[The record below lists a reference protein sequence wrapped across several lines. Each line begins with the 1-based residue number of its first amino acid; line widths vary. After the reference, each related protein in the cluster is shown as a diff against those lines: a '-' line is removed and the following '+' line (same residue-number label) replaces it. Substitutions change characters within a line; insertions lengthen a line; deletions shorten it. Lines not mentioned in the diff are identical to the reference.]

1 MRFSVVYGIKGTL
14 KEAKQKALDICIE
27 QTIEF
32 PYELV
37 KDEYIKNTVVGKIKS
52 IKKAGPS
59 MFHAEITYDES
70 TAGREFSQLLNVI
83 FGNTSLKPGIRVECI
98 NLTPGILKN
107 FNGPAFGVD
116 GLRKLTGAYNRP
128 LLCSA
133 IKPMGT
139 SALRLAGMAYK
150 FASGGIDIIKDDHG
164 LADQNFSPFNERVSL
179 VSNAVKKANKDTVGH
194 CLYAPNI
201 TADSEAEIIKRA
213 KSAKKA
219 GAGALVISPGL
230 TGFNAV
236 RLLSSDK
243 SIRLPILFHPA
254 LLGSFTA
261 GKDCGISHYALYGQ
275 IARLCGADIVIF
287 PNYGGRF
294 SFSKEECR
302 SIADGCSV
310 KMGGL
315 KKILP
320 GPGGGNS
327 MERMPELKKFYGND
341 VVFLM
346 GGGLVAAGPDL
357 TENCRAFLRS
367 VTSLR

>member
-1 MRFSVVYGIKGTL
+1 MRFSVTYAIKGTA
-14 KEAKQKALDICIE
+14 KEAKQKADEICVE

-37 KDEYIKNTVVGKIKS
+37 KDEYIRNTVVGKVKS
-52 IKKAGPS
+52 LKKAGPS
-59 MFHAEITYDES
+59 LFHAEITYDES
-70 TAGREFSQLLNVI
+70 TAGNEFSQLLNVI
-83 FGNTSLKPGIRVECI
+83 FGNTSIKPGIKVEKI
-98 NLTPGILKN
+98 YLTPGILNN
-107 FNGPAFGVD
+107 FNGPVFGVD
-116 GLRKLTGAYNRP
+116 GLRKLTGTYGRP

-133 IKPMGT
+133 IKPMCT
-139 SALRLAGMAYK
+139 SALKLAGMAYK
-150 FASGGIDIIKDDHG
+150 FAQGGIDIIKDDHG
-164 LADQNFSPFNERVSL
+164 LSDQAFSPFNERVSL
-179 VSNAVKKANKDTVGH
+179 VSKAVERSNKETGGH

-201 TADSEAEIIKRA
+201 TADSEAEIIRRA
-213 KSAKKA
+213 KYAKKS

-236 RLLSSDK
+236 RLVSSDS
-243 SIRLPILFHPA
+243 SIQLPILFHPA

-294 SFSKEECR
+294 SFSKDECR
-302 SIADGCSV
+302 SITDGCSD
-310 KMGGL
+310 KMGVL
-315 KKILP
+315 KNILP
-320 GPGGGNS
+320 GPGGGNT

-341 VVFLM
+341 VIFLM

-357 TENCRAFLRS
+357 TQNVMEFRKS
-367 VTSLR
+367 IT